1 MYCLVFDL
9 GEDRRSLF
17 DVGKDRLVLDRIG
30 WGRYVIYVSII
41 PLPLTSITYLSKQ
54 YIAIFISS
62 SICIAV
68 LRGESSLNKGPNTLP
83 PALLTALAATTK
95 AFQCH
100 EPVYDTL
107 TPIHVWIRAYVT
119 EPNGPLL
126 TGQILEKKIANAI
139 LSTTQNDAIVIS
151 ERKLRNSVDI
161 GEIEQRKIRLFMKIN
176 THLFETFYNG
186 EYPRNK
192 MIITMNKI
200 ELFKLLSLRVMDSLS
215 KAFKKLKKLNDVES
229 KVSNKIDQINDC
241 DVEYKKYLR
250 RNKMNKKATQQLLR
264 KIFPEREIVSTET
277 YVFS

>member
-1 MYCLVFDL
+1 M
-9 GEDRRSLF
+9 
-17 DVGKDRLVLDRIG
+17 
-30 WGRYVIYVSII
+30 
-41 PLPLTSITYLSKQ
+41 T
-54 YIAIFISS
+54 IFISY

-95 AFQCH
+95 AFQSY

-119 EPNGPLL
+119 EPSGPLL

-139 LSTTQNDAIVIS
+139 LSTSENDAKVIS
-151 ERKLRNSVDI
+151 ERKLRKSVDI

-176 THLFETFYNG
+176 TNLFATFYNG

-200 ELFKLLSLRVMDSLS
+200 ESFRSLNLRVVDSLT
-215 KAFKKLKKLNDVES
+215 KAFKKLKKLNDIENMIT
-229 KVSNKIDQINDC
+229 NKFNHINDC
-241 DVEYKKYLR
+241 DVEYKKYLN
-250 RNKMNKKATQQLLR
+250 RNKIIKKATQQLVH
-264 KIFPEREIVSTET
+264 KIFPEREIVST
-277 YVFS
+277 